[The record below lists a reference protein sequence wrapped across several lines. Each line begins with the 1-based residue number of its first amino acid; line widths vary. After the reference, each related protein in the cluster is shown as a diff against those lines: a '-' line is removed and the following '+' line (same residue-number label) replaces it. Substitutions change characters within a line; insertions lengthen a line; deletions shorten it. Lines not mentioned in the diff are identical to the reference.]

1 MFIYHQ
7 ENANYFENSTFSL
20 LEDYCSHHVPMIA
33 QMFPPL
39 DCWFN
44 PPSKI
49 LYRKLHYGIVYIY
62 TYTHTYNQIYT
73 YTYYIYMYVRKK
85 YIETKNKDG
94 KNVEIWGAPEERRS
108 VGFAV
113 QASASTVTGTS
124 MGTYPSKLVGG
135 IPTQYPSEKYEW
147 EGWQPIYYGE
157 LKMIETTNQ

>member
-1 MFIYHQ
+1 MEMFIYHQ

-62 TYTHTYNQIYT
+62 IHTHIHIIRYIHIHII
-73 YTYYIYMYVRKK
+73 YIYVC
-85 YIETKNKDG
+85 TKEIYRNK
-94 KNVEIWGAPEERRS
+94 EQRWEEC
-108 VGFAV
+108 
-113 QASASTVTGTS
+113 
-124 MGTYPSKLVGG
+124 
-135 IPTQYPSEKYEW
+135 
-147 EGWQPIYYGE
+147 
-157 LKMIETTNQ
+157 